1 MIRIVIAT
9 GQSAH
14 QRLRALLESDPG
26 FRVLA
31 ETSDVRD
38 IVQLVTLHH
47 PDILL
52 LDINTPHGSALDV
65 IEQVAAAAPTVRTLI
80 ITEHVDGV
88 AMMRFLRAGARGVVV
103 REDTT
108 PVLFKSIRRVMQGEH
123 WLDQGKLALL
133 IEEMRRAP
141 VATVPTPNR
150 FNLTPRELDVVAA
163 VVSGESNREIATR
176 LAIREDT
183 VKHHLSHIFDKL
195 GVFSRVEL
203 AVFAMNHALVAET
216 PAPPRMHAP
225 GNGRKAK

>member
-9 GQSAH
+9 GPSTS

-26 FRVLA
+26 FRVSG
-31 ETSDVRD
+31 ETNDVRE
-38 IVQLVTLHH
+38 IMPLVMQHH

-65 IEQVAAAAPTVRTLI
+65 IEQVAAKAPTVRTLI
-80 ITEHVDGV
+80 ITEHVDGM

-141 VATVPTPNR
+141 VPSVPPPNR

-176 LAIREDT
+176 LSIREDT

-216 PAPPRMHAP
+216 AVAPRAHGP
-225 GNGRKAK
+225 GNGRKAE

>member
-9 GQSAH
+9 GPSMTH
-14 QRLRALLESDPG
+14 RLRALLESDPQ
-26 FRVLA
+26 FRVVG
-31 ETSDVRD
+31 ETNDVREL
-38 IVQLVTLHH
+38 VQLVVTNH

-52 LDINTPHGSALDV
+52 FDINTPHGSALDV
-65 IEQVAAAAPTVRTLI
+65 LEQVAASAPTVRTLI

-133 IEEMRRAP
+133 IEEMRR
-141 VATVPTPNR
+141 VPTPSVPPPNR

-163 VVSGESNREIATR
+163 VVAGESNREIATR
-176 LAIREDT
+176 LTIREDT
-183 VKHHLSHIFDKL
+183 VKHH
-195 GVFSRVEL
+195 
-203 AVFAMNHALVAET
+203 
-216 PAPPRMHAP
+216 
-225 GNGRKAK
+225 